1 MQRIA
6 GIVTTVVATIAV
18 GVAPAQATSSGGIAL
33 YLSGPLVQGAEID
46 SVGTLT
52 ETFDSL
58 GGSPTTGGI
67 ECPTTLAIGSVTT
80 NKTPTTDACQY
91 RAAGLWGGASVT
103 TPAPNFGGEGSNYF
117 GTSQL
122 SDAAITFTFPSG
134 GVKYVG
140 FWWSGGNRGNVVTFY
155 NGATEIASL
164 DTLALETLL
173 GNAPPSSWPS
183 GNGSVTSM
191 GGTAYPKGHYFGN
204 PRGYTSYPPSSQG
217 NAVEGYEDH
226 RGYVFG
232 YLNLFLT
239 GGQTAT
245 SVKFSGNGF
254 EFDNLTT
261 STLEQTPA
269 SSLVFVE
276 GLLGKTVQFLPGSND
291 ATGSMVAQAS
301 TTAANLSANRYERPG
316 YVFNGWNTAANGTGT
331 AYAAGANFSFATD
344 LTLYAQW
351 QVEPEAC
358 TPVTTTFVGGGTADS
373 TAATYGTLGEN
384 YTELRFTSLGACD
397 WTVPAGVAS
406 IDIALVG
413 GGGGGG
419 SGSRAGGGGAGE
431 LAYKTSFAVTPS
443 SSIAVSVGAGGA
455 GGVDPNSEASNGV
468 PTTFGSATALGGGR
482 GAGSAGVTP
491 GAGGS
496 SGGGR
501 GISAASALAATQTTD
516 ALSFT
521 RLVNNGGGSDGSSYG
536 AGGGGAGG
544 AAFAT
549 ATIYV
554 TNPSTQPNG
563 GASFTVFGHELAG
576 GGSGWTGGT
585 YNSVGGGTVGGS
597 NSPTR
602 SPAANTGSG
611 GGAGSTPA
619 GASAGA
625 DGVVIVRYLTPSVTQ
640 TPTTISTATP
650 NATSA
655 PSASV
660 SAVLAS
666 TGSDRTGSTI
676 ASSVSALLIILG
688 MATLFTRR
696 HIRVLIRK

>member
-18 GVAPAQATSSGGIAL
+18 GVAPAQATTSGGIAL

-103 TPAPNFGGEGSNYF
+103 TPAPNFGGAGSNYF
-117 GTSQL
+117 GTSPL

-191 GGTAYPKGHYFGN
+191 GGTSYPKGHYFGN
-204 PRGYTSYPPSSQG
+204 PRGYTAYPPSSQG
-217 NAVEGYEDH
+217 NAVAQDGVSYTDH

-269 SSLVFVE
+269 SSLVFVK

-291 ATGSMVAQAS
+291 SSGSMVAQAS

-316 YVFNGWNTAANGTGT
+316 YIFTGWNTDANGTGT
-331 AYAAGANFSFATD
+331 SYAAGADFSFATD

-351 QVEPEAC
+351 QVAPTQAP
-358 TPVTTTFVGGGTADS
+358 TQAS
-373 TAATYGTLGEN
+373 TQAATP
-384 YTELRFTSLGACD
+384 TS
-397 WTVPAGVAS
+397 
-406 IDIALVG
+406 
-413 GGGGGG
+413 
-419 SGSRAGGGGAGE
+419 
-431 LAYKTSFAVTPS
+431 
-443 SSIAVSVGAGGA
+443 
-455 GGVDPNSEASNGV
+455 
-468 PTTFGSATALGGGR
+468 SA
-482 GAGSAGVTP
+482 
-491 GAGGS
+491 
-496 SGGGR
+496 
-501 GISAASALAATQTTD
+501 
-516 ALSFT
+516 
-521 RLVNNGGGSDGSSYG
+521 
-536 AGGGGAGG
+536 
-544 AAFAT
+544 
-549 ATIYV
+549 
-554 TNPSTQPNG
+554 
-563 GASFTVFGHELAG
+563 
-576 GGSGWTGGT
+576 
-585 YNSVGGGTVGGS
+585 
-597 NSPTR
+597 
-602 SPAANTGSG
+602 SPAAVLAT
-611 GGAGSTPA
+611 T
-619 GASAGA
+619 GASGF
-625 DGVVIVRYLTPSVTQ
+625 GVSLGL
-640 TPTTISTATP
+640 
-650 NATSA
+650 SA
-655 PSASV
+655 
-660 SAVLAS
+660 SAVL
-666 TGSDRTGSTI
+666 I
-676 ASSVSALLIILG
+676 AVGLLAIGIKRQKKL
-688 MATLFTRR
+688 
-696 HIRVLIRK
+696 RVEKFSR